1 MLRTKEAGR
10 TQTEPILLSLPEV
23 AAKLCIAVPTLRRWL
38 RDKKLAHVRCG
49 RAVRI
54 ESAEISRFIAQN
66 RRPAQDEKADAHLS
80 VTAMRSKQGSQGS
93 Y

>member
-1 MLRTKEAGR
+1 MLRTKEAER
-10 TQTEPILLSLPEV
+10 TQAEPILLSLPEV

-54 ESAEISRFIAQN
+54 ESAEICRFIAQN
-66 RRPAQDEKADAHLS
+66 RRPAQDEKADAHFS
-80 VTAMRSKQGSQGS
+80 VAPMRSKQGSQGS